1 MNFGIFTKFCPLK
14 IDLSG
19 NTYWPQAVG
28 FQKLANRFLAFLMN
42 VSPFKCKRS
51 SLRSQY
57 WMRLFLW
64 FSTTVISK
72 VGESN
77 ICPLHMHEV
86 VRGTWKSDEQSDH
99 AGNSNLTMIPLATP
113 SKPSNPCSTINHG
126 LDAINTIIQHPFWTV
141 AWENPNLLK
150 YTHHRMKIS
159 DFLTK
164 TLKSPLKWSKIW

>member
-1 MNFGIFTKFCPLK
+1 MPKMVNFKKNFCGETVLPDRSLL
-14 IDLSG
+14 IG
-19 NTYWPQAVG
+19 
-28 FQKLANRFLAFLMN
+28 QKLVENAKNENLKWYIFSDFQ
-42 VSPFKCKRS
+42 
-51 SLRSQY
+51 SQ
-57 WMRLFLW
+57 WLG
-64 FSTTVISK
+64 K

-164 TLKSPLKWSKIW
+164 TLKSQLKSYKI